1 MSINTPVIRA
11 RVEAVP
17 APPLVPDYPAA
28 AGVLVNDTHSQ
39 LNATRV
45 DCVVAVDSEDSSGA
59 RSPRRAP
66 KAGRYASP
74 AADMPWAASNSRPG
88 RSSST
93 CGP

>member
-1 MSINTPVIRA
+1 MSINTPVIGA

-45 DCVVAVDSEDSSGA
+45 D
-59 RSPRRAP
+59 
-66 KAGRYASP
+66 
-74 AADMPWAASNSRPG
+74 
-88 RSSST
+88 
-93 CGP
+93 